1 MKRSAPVTY
10 SPSSSSPRPT
20 ITLSLDADDEET
32 TREDRR
38 DDRRKTS
45 SDNGGVRRDK
55 EVSASDTVEKSMI
68 DVRVIGGGG
77 EERRDTHRRE
87 APHQI
92 NMNELSA
99 SNKQDTARYGKR
111 DCVTR

>member
-20 ITLSLDADDEET
+20 ITLSLDDDDDEET

-55 EVSASDTVEKSMI
+55 EVSASETVEKSMI
-68 DVRVIGGGG
+68 EEWGKKGGK
-77 EERRDTHRRE
+77 H
-87 APHQI
+87 I
-92 NMNELSA
+92 
-99 SNKQDTARYGKR
+99 
-111 DCVTR
+111 

>member
-20 ITLSLDADDEET
+20 ITLSLDADHEET

-55 EVSASDTVEKSMI
+55 EVSASDTVEKSMGKK
-68 DVRVIGGGG
+68 GGTHTG
-77 EERRDTHRRE
+77 EKHPT
-87 APHQI
+87 QI